1 MQTQTKT
8 RHRHRHRHRDRHRHS
23 QHYMFAMYAV
33 FSRVMDIVVYTDTGT
48 DTGTGIIGPLH

>member
-48 DTGTGIIGPLH
+48 DTGTGII